1 MSNNKKKRK
10 LYVFR
15 AKERKK
21 EKKLIYQD
29 NLTLSQST
37 KSLRCALLRL
47 QLLCNTPILAA
58 WYLPTA
64 STSMSKQE

>member
-37 KSLRCALLRL
+37 KSTKMCTLK
-47 QLLCNTPILAA
+47 IAA
-58 WYLPTA
+58 IMQYTNLSCMVFA
-64 STSMSKQE
+64 NCKH